1 MEGFR
6 KMTKKEVDELR
17 EKGEIEEDK
26 KLGDQLRSLDKFI
39 HNQYEPENQDEA
51 IYYVCVWCGSFIEDP
66 NNIVIFSTECY
77 HLKCISKVYE
87 MEKENRD
94 L

>member
-1 MEGFR
+1 MEKLR

-39 HNQYEPENQDEA
+39 HNQYEQDPQEA
-51 IYYVCVWCGSFIEDP
+51 IYYVCVWCGSFIENP
-66 NNIVIFSTECY
+66 NNIVVFSTECY